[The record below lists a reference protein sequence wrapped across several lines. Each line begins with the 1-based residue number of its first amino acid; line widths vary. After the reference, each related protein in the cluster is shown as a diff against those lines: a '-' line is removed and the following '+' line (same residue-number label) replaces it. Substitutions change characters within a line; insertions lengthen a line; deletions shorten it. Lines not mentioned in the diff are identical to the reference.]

1 MANCHRFAAGATAS
15 RNNGTDVVV
24 TTVHDETGFA
34 NLVVWSS
41 LFDRQRRIVLSAR
54 MLRCLGH
61 MQREGDIIYVV
72 AVQLETRRVNAAMSA
87 TDSSRTRYHM
97 VVATGV
103 TQLNSPGPPSRM
115 PMQRAGRRPRA
126 LEARQGH
133 PGVDQELSVRAR
145 GTPLPG
151 SGYSKRLTIYKP
163 CVRSSWPH
171 VRTRP
176 PLR

>member
-15 RNNGTDVVV
+15 GTTTDVVV

-87 TDSSRTRYHM
+87 TDSSRSRYHSGSWRRRH
-97 VVATGV
+97 AAKSTW
-103 TQLNSPGPPSRM
+103 SSEPDADA
-115 PMQRAGRRPRA
+115 AGRPKA
-126 LEARQGH
+126 
-133 PGVDQELSVRAR
+133 
-145 GTPLPG
+145 
-151 SGYSKRLTIYKP
+151 SGA
-163 CVRSSWPH
+163 
-171 VRTRP
+171 
-176 PLR
+176 

>member
-1 MANCHRFAAGATAS
+1 MVIKWPIVTGLLLVRQRPGTT
-15 RNNGTDVVV
+15 TDVVV

-87 TDSSRTRYHM
+87 TDSSRSRYHM
-97 VVATGV
+97 VVATA
-103 TQLNSPGPPSRM
+103 SRSRIDLVL
-115 PMQRAGRRPRA
+115 RAGCRCSGQAEGLGRMRRDKGI
-126 LEARQGH
+126 Q
-133 PGVDQELSVRAR
+133 VS
-145 GTPLPG
+145 T
-151 SGYSKRLTIYKP
+151 
-163 CVRSSWPH
+163 RSF
-171 VRTRP
+171 R
-176 PLR
+176 